1 MQVDV
6 FNEGRLEG
14 AHLGVETNEVDESD
28 GEGRH
33 TDDVEEDPVQL
44 HVPRQAVTDGVGRV
58 EGGRQ
63 QAGREETWDNNKL

>member
-14 AHLGVETNEVDESD
+14 AHLGVETNEVDEGD
-28 GEGRH
+28 CEGRQ
-33 TDDVEEDPVQL
+33 TDDVKENPVNL
-44 HVPRQAVTDGVGRV
+44 HVPWQAVTGGEGSV

-63 QAGREETWDNNKL
+63 QAGQEEIWDDVKL